1 MTNQIAH
8 DLAIA
13 YANSKLS
20 EFLLNKREAPFCADT
35 SLSKDEVQYL
45 ESAYEFA
52 RKNLSE

>member
-8 DLAIA
+8 DLAVA

-20 EFLLNKREAPFCADT
+20 EFLLNKREAPFCADI
-35 SLSKDEVQYL
+35 SLSEDEIRYL